1 MASCSRELLV
11 YEQAQQSHDNGM
23 GASFNGH
30 MVENPGGATVVLHH
44 NPGISMDWS
53 GEEQALLE
61 ESLNTNH
68 LKGNVV
74 GFLMRSSSRMRTLI
88 KGPKFAAHS
97 NLIRYAKIAAMLP
110 NKTVRDVA
118 LRVRWMMQKENSR
131 KRKEENGVVKKSKDK
146 KEKVIDPSANPP
158 HLVVRPLS
166 PYDQGMASNGIL
178 YSGQVTLFMNAN
190 GRLLQHNAQVLQHI
204 ALNQNSYQIH
214 ANIPLLCE
222 ARDNLIK
229 VMNNMGEM
237 PVTAKAMPPLDVK
250 LDEELA
256 NHVLPPPLHVSNARN
271 VNYDP
276 LHVPNARNVNY
287 DPLHVPNARNVNY
300 DQLHVP
306 SATNMNYECPPN
318 M

>member
-61 ESLNTNH
+61 ESLNTILSVMFSSLGVNLDENH
-68 LKGNVV
+68 KEPNEKQNQ
-74 GFLMRSSSRMRTLI
+74 R
-88 KGPKFAAHS
+88 FAAHS

-118 LRVRWMMQKENSR
+118 LRVRWMM
-131 KRKEENGVVKKSKDK
+131 
-146 KEKVIDPSANPP
+146 EKVIDPSANPP

-178 YSGQVTLFMNAN
+178 YGGQVTLFM
-190 GRLLQHNAQVLQHI
+190 
-204 ALNQNSYQIH
+204 
-214 ANIPLLCE
+214 
-222 ARDNLIK
+222 
-229 VMNNMGEM
+229 NMGEM